1 MVRKIVLSLIAVLV
15 LGLYAFAQNKQVSG
29 TVSDANGNPVAGAT
43 VMVDGTS
50 IGTTTNAAGQYSL
63 SAPAD
68 GTLSVTFIGYV
79 GQQLPIAGKSRI
91 DVTMHE
97 DTQAIDDVIVVAFGT
112 SKKEAFT
119 GSMSIVVMGA
129 VFVDIKGYPLSSY
142 IPGGRNA
149 GRVVQVHGGVSRNIV
164 EDIANVELR
173 PTFVSL
179 VDNTSAGAD
188 IVKKL
193 QSHKVDTRYIRTTP
207 DGMGMWLAIFDNTGD
222 VTASISKRP
231 DLSPI
236 ADILDEQGD
245 EIFSQADSILLEIDM
260 EKDIVK
266 RTFALAEKHR
276 KPVYAVVSNMSIA
289 IERRDF
295 LRSVH
300 CFICNQQEAGIL
312 FSENY
317 DGLSPD
323 EMLPILRDKIRGAQI
338 HRMVVTMG
346 AQGAVFATLDGE
358 DGYCPAKKVD
368 VKDTTG
374 AGDAF
379 FAGAVI
385 GQTYGKTMMES
396 CEIGTRLAASV
407 ITTGENVC
415 PRYLPSEFGLDV
427 STVDDAQIALEF

>member
-1 MVRKIVLSLIAVLV
+1 
-15 LGLYAFAQNKQVSG
+15 
-29 TVSDANGNPVAGAT
+29 
-43 VMVDGTS
+43 
-50 IGTTTNAAGQYSL
+50 
-63 SAPAD
+63 
-68 GTLSVTFIGYV
+68 
-79 GQQLPIAGKSRI
+79 
-91 DVTMHE
+91 
-97 DTQAIDDVIVVAFGT
+97 
-112 SKKEAFT
+112 
-119 GSMSIVVMGA
+119 MSIVVMGA

-179 VDNTSAGAD
+179 VDDTSAGAD
-188 IVKKL
+188 VVKKL

-207 DGMGMWLAIFDNTGD
+207 DGMGTWLAIFDNTGD

-266 RTFALAEKHR
+266 RTFALAEKYR

-312 FSENY
+312 
-317 DGLSPD
+317 
-323 EMLPILRDKIRGAQI
+323 
-338 HRMVVTMG
+338 
-346 AQGAVFATLDGE
+346 QGAVFATLDGE

-427 STVDDAQIALEF
+427 SAPDDAQLALEL

>member
-1 MVRKIVLSLIAVLV
+1 M
-15 LGLYAFAQNKQVSG
+15 G
-29 TVSDANGNPVAGAT
+29 
-43 VMVDGTS
+43 
-50 IGTTTNAAGQYSL
+50 
-63 SAPAD
+63 
-68 GTLSVTFIGYV
+68 
-79 GQQLPIAGKSRI
+79 
-91 DVTMHE
+91 
-97 DTQAIDDVIVVAFGT
+97 IVV
-112 SKKEAFT
+112 
-119 GSMSIVVMGA
+119 IGA
-129 VFVDIKGYPLSSY
+129 VFVDIKGYPLSTY

-149 GRVVQVHGGVSRNIV
+149 GRVEQVHGGVCRNV
-164 EDIANVELR
+164 AEDIANVELR

-179 VDNTSAGAD
+179 VDDTGSGQD
-188 IVKKL
+188 VIDKL
-193 QSHKVDTRYIRTTP
+193 AKHKVNTKYIEKVP
-207 DGMGMWLAIFDNTGD
+207 DGMGTWLAIFDNTGD

-266 RTFALAEKHR
+266 RTFALAEKYR

-358 DGYCPAKKVD
+358 EGYCPAKKVD

-379 FAGAVI
+379 FAGTVI

>member
-1 MVRKIVLSLIAVLV
+1 
-15 LGLYAFAQNKQVSG
+15 
-29 TVSDANGNPVAGAT
+29 
-43 VMVDGTS
+43 
-50 IGTTTNAAGQYSL
+50 
-63 SAPAD
+63 
-68 GTLSVTFIGYV
+68 
-79 GQQLPIAGKSRI
+79 
-91 DVTMHE
+91 
-97 DTQAIDDVIVVAFGT
+97 
-112 SKKEAFT
+112 
-119 GSMSIVVMGA
+119 
-129 VFVDIKGYPLSSY
+129 
-142 IPGGRNA
+142 
-149 GRVVQVHGGVSRNIV
+149 
-164 EDIANVELR
+164 
-173 PTFVSL
+173 
-179 VDNTSAGAD
+179 
-188 IVKKL
+188 
-193 QSHKVDTRYIRTTP
+193 
-207 DGMGMWLAIFDNTGD
+207 MWLAIFDNTGD

-266 RTFALAEKHR
+266 RTFALAETHR

-358 DGYCPAKKVD
+358 EGYCPAKKVD

-379 FAGAVI
+379 FAGTVI

-415 PRYLPSEFGLDV
+415 PRYLPSEFGLDA
-427 STVDDAQIALEF
+427 SAPDDAQLALEL

>member
-1 MVRKIVLSLIAVLV
+1 
-15 LGLYAFAQNKQVSG
+15 
-29 TVSDANGNPVAGAT
+29 
-43 VMVDGTS
+43 
-50 IGTTTNAAGQYSL
+50 
-63 SAPAD
+63 
-68 GTLSVTFIGYV
+68 
-79 GQQLPIAGKSRI
+79 
-91 DVTMHE
+91 
-97 DTQAIDDVIVVAFGT
+97 
-112 SKKEAFT
+112 
-119 GSMSIVVMGA
+119 MSIVVMGA
-129 VFVDIKGYPLSSY
+129 VFVDIKGLSPLFLH
-142 IPGGRNA
+142 PRRRNA
-149 GRVVQVHGGVSRNIV
+149 GRVVQMHGGVSRNIV

-323 EMLPILRDKIRGAQI
+323 EMLPILRDKFAARRSTAWSSRWRSGCGVRHARRRG
-338 HRMVVTMG
+338 RLLPREEG
-346 AQGAVFATLDGE
+346 RCQGHDRRRRRV
-358 DGYCPAKKVD
+358 
-368 VKDTTG
+368 
-374 AGDAF
+374 

-385 GQTYGKTMMES
+385 GQTYGKTMMDPARSARALLRPSSRRAKTSARATCRANSAGRLHRRRRADRASNSDRHYFNRRARHEKS
-396 CEIGTRLAASV
+396 AFLALSLAFLLTACGETTLPDTSEQNRSTTRRKRR
-407 ITTGENVC
+407 C
-415 PRYLPSEFGLDV
+415 PRAAC
-427 STVDDAQIALEF
+427 STTTSAM

>member
-1 MVRKIVLSLIAVLV
+1 
-15 LGLYAFAQNKQVSG
+15 
-29 TVSDANGNPVAGAT
+29 
-43 VMVDGTS
+43 
-50 IGTTTNAAGQYSL
+50 
-63 SAPAD
+63 
-68 GTLSVTFIGYV
+68 
-79 GQQLPIAGKSRI
+79 
-91 DVTMHE
+91 
-97 DTQAIDDVIVVAFGT
+97 
-112 SKKEAFT
+112 
-119 GSMSIVVMGA
+119 MSIVVLGA
-129 VFVDIKGYPLSSY
+129 VFVDIKGYPISSY

-179 VDNTSAGAD
+179 VDESSAGAD
-188 IVKKL
+188 VVKKL
-193 QSHKVDTRYIRTTP
+193 QSHKVDTRYMRTTP
-207 DGMGMWLAIFDNTGD
+207 DGMGTWLAIFDNTGD

-266 RTFALAEKHR
+266 RTFALAEKYH
-276 KPVYAVVSNMSIA
+276 KPVYA
-289 IERRDF
+289 
-295 LRSVH
+295 VH

-427 STVDDAQIALEF
+427 STVDDAQIALEL

>member
-1 MVRKIVLSLIAVLV
+1 
-15 LGLYAFAQNKQVSG
+15 
-29 TVSDANGNPVAGAT
+29 
-43 VMVDGTS
+43 
-50 IGTTTNAAGQYSL
+50 
-63 SAPAD
+63 
-68 GTLSVTFIGYV
+68 
-79 GQQLPIAGKSRI
+79 
-91 DVTMHE
+91 
-97 DTQAIDDVIVVAFGT
+97 
-112 SKKEAFT
+112 
-119 GSMSIVVMGA
+119 MSIVVMGA

-289 IERRDF
+289 VERRDF
-295 LRSVH
+295 LQQTS
-300 CFICNQQEAGIL
+300 CFVCNQQEMGIL
-312 FSENY
+312 FSDDYSEKTPEE
-317 DGLSPD
+317 LK
-323 EMLPILRDKIRGAQI
+323 EILALKIRSARI
-338 HRMVVTMG
+338 PRMIVTMG
-346 AQGAVFATLDGE
+346 SQGAVYADCTGE
-358 DGYCPAKKVD
+358 RGVCPGRKVD

-379 FAGAVI
+379 FAGTVI
-385 GQTYGKTMMES
+385 GLTYGKTLADA
-396 CEIGTRLAASV
+396 CEIGSRLAASV
-407 ITTGENVC
+407 ICITENVC
-415 PRYLPSEFGLDV
+415 PRFRPQEFGLDV
-427 STVDDAQIALEF
+427 PVVD